1 MHRRFIAIIVASAI
15 AVTAATV
22 SPAIAGS
29 KERDLARIAAG
40 VLGVAIIGKLIH
52 DNNKRKEARQQA
64 VTRQYADPVPVYR
77 APRAKHREH
86 VDREPVYRA
95 PRAEHREHAKPAP
108 VHRVPRAEQHH
119 DHPQPKH
126 RVPRVGTGNH
136 IEPRPLPEAYRRQQ
150 NYSRVDEK
158 LLPQECFQ
166 SFDTRSG
173 RVLMFGER
181 CLQQNYQYANRLPQQ
196 CGQEIRTHNGRQYG
210 YDARCLRNAGYSLA
224 RG

>member
-15 AVTAATV
+15 AVTAAAV
-22 SPAIAGS
+22 SPAAAGS

-52 DNNKRKEARQQA
+52 DNNKRQEARQQA

-77 APRAKHREH
+77 APR
-86 VDREPVYRA
+86 D
-95 PRAEHREHAKPAP
+95 EHREHAKPAP
-108 VHRVPRAEQHH
+108 VYRAPRADQHH

-126 RVPRVGTGNH
+126 RKPRAGTGSHTGNH
-136 IEPRPLPEAYRRQQ
+136 IEARPLPEAYRRKQ
-150 NYSRVDEK
+150 SHTRVNEK

-173 RVLMFGER
+173 RVQMFGNR
-181 CLQQNYQYANRLPQQ
+181 CLQENYRYANRLPQQ
-196 CGQEIRTHNGRQYG
+196 CAQKIRTHNGTRYG